1 MTREGW
7 RTLLGDYVAGVDY
20 PVSHFYKEILR
31 EFPDVKVLLNVRDP
45 VRWYES
51 VRDSILALHLTMQS
65 WPCSW
70 FHALMGTNVV
80 EKMMDHKGMVPTS
93 SSAGLDL
100 FGAVSAGQEAAVQF
114 YQEHVEE
121 VKRHVPSDKLLVFEV
136 KQGWRPLC
144 DFLNVPIP
152 ENPFPRVNDTEA
164 MNDARR

>member
-1 MTREGW
+1 M
-7 RTLLGDYVAGVDY
+7 
-20 PVSHFYKEILR
+20 SHFYKEILR

-70 FHALMGTNVV
+70 FHALMGLM
-80 EKMMDHKGMVPTS
+80 EWDHKDMVPTS
-93 SSAGLDL
+93 SSAGLDM
-100 FGAVSAGQEAAVQF
+100 FGAVSAGQEAAVKF

-121 VKRHVPSDKLLVFEV
+121 VKSHVPADKLLVFEV
-136 KQGWRPLC
+136 KQGWQPLC
-144 DFLNVPIP
+144 DFLNVPVP

>member
-1 MTREGW
+1 M
-7 RTLLGDYVAGVDY
+7 
-20 PVSHFYKEILR
+20 SHFYKEILR

-70 FHALMGTNVV
+70 FHALMGTDVV

-100 FGAVSAGQEAAVQF
+100 FGAVSGGQEAAVQF

>member
-1 MTREGW
+1 MPTMTREGW

-70 FHALMGTNVV
+70 FHSLMGTDVV
-80 EKMMDHKGMVPTS
+80 EKMIFCTFERVTF
-93 SSAGLDL
+93 LDL
-100 FGAVSAGQEAAVQF
+100 
-114 YQEHVEE
+114 
-121 VKRHVPSDKLLVFEV
+121 KL
-136 KQGWRPLC
+136 QQ
-144 DFLNVPIP
+144 
-152 ENPFPRVNDTEA
+152 
-164 MNDARR
+164 